1 MYLASEIGMAEMI
14 TSLMN
19 LFRSPFSY
27 FALFFWVGG
36 GGGGG
41 GGE

>member
-41 GGE
+41 E